1 MAPAPSTGQ
10 FPGALEV
17 IFTCDICQ
25 ASVSDIYGKGG
36 PGATETDFQDGRAHT
51 ADRRVTSLWL
61 TQCMHLTCG
70 KHLEGGGEP
79 VTSIVQFLSCARL
92 TRPRAV
98 GAPFHPKGQHPKA
111 PCPLC
116 RRDKNDEKPKTLYAV
131 RGLRPGNF
139 DPDIPDVLF
148 QVPPMKLQGQSV
160 EREALQFQYL
170 SLIRYSTSAAHK
182 LNELEQERRETEL
195 QAKKAA
201 SQNAALATENKELK
215 ARLSSLD
222 EDNANI
228 GKWKQRLPKVTH
240 YLKQWPMVVE

>member
-36 PGATETDFQDGRAHT
+36 AGATETDFQDGRAHT
-51 ADRRVTSLWL
+51 ADRRVTCLWL

-70 KHLEGGGEP
+70 KHLEGGGP
-79 VTSIVQFLSCARL
+79 G
-92 TRPRAV
+92 P
-98 GAPFHPKGQHPKA
+98 
-111 PCPLC
+111 
-116 RRDKNDEKPKTLYAV
+116 DKNDEKPKTLYAV

-148 QVPPMKLQGQSV
+148 Q
-160 EREALQFQYL
+160 FQYL
-170 SLIRYSTSAAHK
+170 SLIRYSTSVAHK

-195 QAKKAA
+195 QAKKTA
-201 SQNAALATENKELK
+201 SQNAALVTENKELK